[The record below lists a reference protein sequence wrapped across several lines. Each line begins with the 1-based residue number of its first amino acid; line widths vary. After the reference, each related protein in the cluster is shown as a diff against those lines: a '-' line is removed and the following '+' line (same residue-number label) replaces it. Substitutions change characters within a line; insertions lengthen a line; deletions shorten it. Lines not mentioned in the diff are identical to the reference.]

1 MSAVKQQSIWSG
13 IFRKPADWHQ
23 QVAELWSHTPFF
35 QGIPLREIIKLS
47 HNMHLRHYEEG
58 EYIFHAGDQ
67 GAGAA
72 IILQG
77 DVEIRFQNTALAHL
91 TAGDF
96 FGEIALVLDERRT
109 ADAIAVVPVDLVF
122 FLRPEFEEWVNR
134 APQHGARLSANLAH
148 VLARRLLHT
157 NQMMA
162 GDKP

>member
-1 MSAVKQQSIWSG
+1 MDSTRQQSIWSG
-13 IFRKPADWHQ
+13 IFRKPGDWHQ
-23 QVAELWSHTPFF
+23 QVADLWSQTPFF
-35 QGIPLREIIKLS
+35 QNIPKREIIKLS
-47 HNMHLRHYEEG
+47 HNMHLRHYAAE

-77 DVEIRFQNTALAHL
+77 DVEIRFQDTLLAHL
-91 TAGDF
+91 TGGDF

-109 ADAIAVVPVDLVF
+109 ADAIAVKPVDLVF
-122 FLRPEFEEWVNR
+122 FLRPDFEEWVNR
-134 APQHGARLSANLAH
+134 APQHGAKLSANLAH

-162 GDKP
+162 SDKQ

>member
-1 MSAVKQQSIWSG
+1 MSVLKQQSIWSG
-13 IFRKPADWHQ
+13 IFRKPGDWHHE
-23 QVAELWSHTPFF
+23 VAELWAQTPFF
-35 QGIPLREIIKLS
+35 QNIPKREIIKLS
-47 HNMHLRHYEEG
+47 RSMHLRKYEAG
-58 EYIFHAGDQ
+58 EFIFHAGDQ

-72 IILQG
+72 IILNG
-77 DVEIRFQNTALAHL
+77 DVEIRFQDTLLASL

-109 ADAIAVVPVDLVF
+109 ADAVATRAVELVF
-122 FLRPEFEEWVNR
+122 FLRPDFEEWINR

-162 GDKP
+162 GDKS